1 MVSRK
6 VRYRTEA
13 LAEINMTN
21 LIDVIIVILIIFIM
35 VSNFVETS
43 LNIKVPKVRYTDTT
57 GKERIVAEVNSLG
70 EFLLGGK
77 KVSET
82 DLMEGLKIL
91 REKYPEEALFVNADE
106 QAIWGNVAKVV
117 SIGKELQFAAVNLP
131 ARMETKR

>member
-1 MVSRK
+1 VASRR

-21 LIDVIIVILIIFIM
+21 LIDVIVVILIIFIM

-43 LNIKVPKVRYTDTT
+43 LNIKVPKVRYTDRT
-57 GKERIVAEVNSLG
+57 GKERIVAEVNSMG
-70 EFLLGGK
+70 DFLLGGK
-77 KVSET
+77 KVTET
-82 DLMEGLKIL
+82 DLVEGLKVL
-91 REKYPEEALFVNADE
+91 HEKFPEEALFVNADE

-131 ARMETKR
+131 ARMDKK